1 MEPATSETEAAEPT
15 VPEQNLPEQNLP
27 EQNRPEQNF
36 QEQNFQEQAVPKQA
50 VPEAAGAASPAKKP
64 AQRGPRADC
73 TADIAGGLTFDVRVP
88 AASFPAEGPHGAAL
102 LLRSRPGKSGVSETV
117 RLPLTPAGDAPGTL
131 RAALPSTVQLAEGR
145 WNAFLALDGAEPRRL
160 VPGVNDLRSL
170 VDRTPRADRTWL
182 GVRIPY
188 PTKHGNLSVRS
199 WLRWPHAEAGALR
212 VMDGGLVLC
221 GRLYGAEVTRTA
233 RLEARA
239 RRGGSAAPVLAEV
252 AMEGPEFT
260 AVLPYHELAG
270 HPLWDL
276 WLRPSEDAE
285 GVRIAR
291 ILDDVPDKKRIF
303 TYPAQPLDPGLPAA
317 DGRTATATPYY
328 TLNNDLAVRVDHPH

>member
-1 MEPATSETEAAEPT
+1 MEFPTVEPPRTETPARAAGTPDAEP
-15 VPEQNLPEQNLP
+15 
-27 EQNRPEQNF
+27 RPD
-36 QEQNFQEQAVPKQA
+36 AAPSAAPPKKQ
-50 VPEAAGAASPAKKP
+50 

-73 TADIAGGLTFDVRVP
+73 TADIAGGLTFDVRLP
-88 AASFPAEGPHGAAL
+88 AASVPADGPLDAAL
-102 LLRSRPGKSGVSETV
+102 LLRSRPGRSGVSDTV
-117 RLPLTPAGDAPGTL
+117 RLPLAPVGEDASTL

-145 WNAFLALDGAEPRRL
+145 WNAFLVLDGGEPRRL

-188 PTKHGNLSVRS
+188 ATKHGNLSVRS

-221 GRLYGAEVTRTA
+221 GRLYGAELAETA

-239 RRGGSAAPVLAEV
+239 RRGGGAAPVLAEV
-252 AMEGPEFT
+252 AAEGPEFT

-276 WLRPSEDAE
+276 WLRPAEDAE

-303 TYPAQPLDPGLPAA
+303 TYPAQPLDPGIALG
-317 DGRTATATPYY
+317 DEKTATATPYY